1 MNKKIRVT
9 TVANYVLMIAISL
22 LFLIPFWVVLTA
34 SFTDEI
40 TFNLTGYSLG
50 IKKFSLAAYKFLL
63 LRESTFLRSI
73 FNSVLVTML
82 TVLLSMAVNV
92 LTAYALSRK
101 SMPGH
106 KALNVFFVFTMF
118 FNGGMVPTF
127 LVVKGVGLFDT
138 IWALILPQALGVYNV
153 LLIRNYFY
161 SIPASMEEAAV
172 IDGAKSIQV
181 LCKILIP
188 VSKPIILTTALMTA
202 VTKWNSWMDVLLYLS
217 YSSKHLWTMQYMVRQ
232 ILTDIEGLVGST
244 GEILPT
250 QTVQSAAIIVSVV
263 PLLLVFPFVQRFFRD
278 GLTMGAVKG

>member
-9 TVANYVLMIAISL
+9 TVANYVLMTGISL
-22 LFLIPFWVVLTA
+22 LFLIPFWVVFTA

-40 TFNLTGYSLG
+40 TFNLTGYSLVIG
-50 IKKFSLAAYKFLL
+50 KFSLDAYKFLL
-63 LRESTFLRSI
+63 FREATFLRSI
-73 FNSVLVTML
+73 FNSVLVTVL
-82 TVLLSMAVNV
+82 TVFLSMIVNI

-101 SMPGH
+101 AMPGH
-106 KALNVFFVFTMF
+106 KVLNVLFVFTMF

-138 IWALILPQALGVYNV
+138 IWALILPQALGVYNA

-181 LCKILIP
+181 LFMVIIP
-188 VSKPIILTTALMTA
+188 VSKPVILTTALMTA